1 METEEEGALFFYLNQ
16 IYEESSTMREEVPNE
31 EEIINTV
38 KELISNGS
46 NVNFIYLGDSP
57 LFIAVKLLIYPQL
70 IELLLEQGA
79 NIEHTKIENEKEWD
93 VFLVAFMEKFD
104 LIQFDLYKPTLPIW
118 LNRIDPNDSPTTKF
132 EKINN
137 NHKLID
143 KHLDAV
149 NQILSEHHKK
159 VVRSNSPTT
168 ISGHGGI
175 LHTKI
180 AEYSAPTF
188 PYYKKTGGYS
198 KTKRFFPSSLQAK
211 LIDKASKAKSTLV
224 NSLPYSTISKMNPL
238 AKKEHKDIIF
248 FRNRLEKSLKNTNNT
263 VEFNLDAFDIS
274 RINELYSLPHNPGK
288 LKFITEGSFN
298 GIFITKNKQFAYRI
312 NKDPIDSES
321 DEAKE
326 LMAEALLTIHLANL
340 GIAPRV
346 IDCYFAKNDKKSGE
360 NTYLVSVSEFSKN
373 GSLTTFL
380 QSKSCTTDMIPR
392 LVEKSIELYSKMI
405 ENKVF
410 CVDVKS
416 DNMLVSNNLELYL
429 IDFDDQFCSKFKN
442 MILNGKH
449 IFSKTNRFIQKLPF
463 SSGNSEEITNR
474 GFFCLN
480 ILQVGVVCMRHGG
493 GEMDENNKLLLYA
506 RALVDNI
513 DIAKDLQSMV
523 ACAATKVS
531 SDYTAYHILRHYLV
545 GDPVT
550 TEFDKVGS
558 YKFAGYNIS
567 NDPVTIILASYF
579 WVMYNEDL
587 AIRYLLKTS
596 KVKNLL
602 KVDLGIAKILINKK
616 D

>member
-1 METEEEGALFFYLNQ
+1 MEPQEDDALLFYLNG
-16 IYEESSTMREEVPNE
+16 IYENSEREDVPNE
-31 EEIINTV
+31 EEIITRA
-38 KELISNGS
+38 KELINNGS
-46 NVNFIYLGDSP
+46 NVNYIYLGDSP

-70 IELLLEQGA
+70 IAFLLEQGA
-79 NIEHTKIENEKEWD
+79 NIEHTKIENQKEWD
-93 VFLVAFMEKFD
+93 VFLVADVEKLD
-104 LIQFDLYKPTLPIW
+104 LTQFDISKPTLPIW
-118 LNRIDPNDSPTTKF
+118 LNRINPNDSIQIKA
-132 EKINN
+132 EKYNS

-143 KHLDAV
+143 KHLLV
-149 NQILSEHHKK
+149 VKKILIEHNQK
-159 VVRSNSPTT
+159 VVRLNSPKI

-211 LIDKASKAKSTLV
+211 LREKASKATSALV
-224 NSLPYSTISKMNPL
+224 NKLPYSTISKMNPL
-238 AKKEHKDIIF
+238 SKSKNKDINY
-248 FRNRLEKSLKNTNNT
+248 FRDRLEQTLKNTSNT
-263 VEFNLDAFDIS
+263 LPFDLDAFEIS
-274 RINELYSLPHNPGK
+274 IINNIHPSPLIPGR
-288 LKFITEGSFN
+288 LEYITEGSFN
-298 GIFITKNKQFAYRI
+298 GIFITRDKQFAYRI
-312 NKDPIDSES
+312 NKEPIDSKS

-326 LMAEALLTIHLANL
+326 LIAETLLTIRLAKL
-340 GIAPRV
+340 GIAPIV
-346 IDCYFAKNDKKSGE
+346 NDCYFAKNGEKSGK
-360 NTYLVSVSEFSKN
+360 NTYLVSVSEFSKK

-380 QSKSCTTDMIPR
+380 QSKSCTRDMIPR
-392 LVEKSIELYSKMI
+392 LVEKSIELYRKMI

-416 DNMLVSNNLELYL
+416 DNMLVTDNLELYL

-449 IFSKTNRFIQKLPF
+449 IFSKTNIFIQKYLQKV
-463 SSGNSEEITNR
+463 NSEEITNR

-531 SDYTAYHILRHYLV
+531 RDYTAYHILRHYLV

-558 YKFAGYNIS
+558 YKFDGYNIS
-567 NDPVTIILASYF
+567 DDPFTVILASYF
-579 WVMYNEDL
+579 WVMYDKDL
-587 AIRYLLKTS
+587 AVTYLLKTS
-596 KVKNLL
+596 KIPDLL
-602 KVDLGIAKILINKK
+602 KVDFEIAKILVNK
-616 D
+616 